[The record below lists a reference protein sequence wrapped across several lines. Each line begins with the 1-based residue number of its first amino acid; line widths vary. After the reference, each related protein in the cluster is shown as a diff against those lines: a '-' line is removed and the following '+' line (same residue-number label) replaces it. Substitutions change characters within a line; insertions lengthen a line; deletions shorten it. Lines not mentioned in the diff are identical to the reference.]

1 MPPENLPINETH
13 SEGDWWVFNKIS
25 QNKSLQELT
34 NNRFFKPSKGD
45 KWWNFSLSTKT
56 ILFFVVISLFVVY
69 QNKSTI
75 ADTFPNTFAA
85 LNSINVVP
93 ELLTKVSVNLES
105 RYSLSSILVSLENNK
120 PLDPT
125 PIVYPV
131 VNPVMDQDTSLEKP
145 IKIIIDKI
153 SVNSPVTNPISK
165 DLDTLNKSLKLGAVR
180 YPSSGSL
187 DEDKSIFIFGHSTSL
202 PTEHTYYKTFNNL
215 NKLVIGNEII
225 LQSADNNYT
234 YKVTSVNITNT
245 EDALI
250 EFSNDKKLIISTCN
264 TLGQKEERI
273 IVKADFIKS
282 SPIVPVIGENIVSPY
297 PIINPEPGTET
308 NTIYEIPTDPTVI
321 EDPSDRID
329 FLATVDA
336 IGIMDENNQF
346 VATSTTQV
354 KNKIIVKFTVK
365 NIGNKKSNSWY
376 FNAVLPTSPFH
387 IFHSKSQQALAPG
400 EKIEFTMGFDRPKVG
415 DNQLVIVNVDPAGGI
430 KESNKDNNIAKEF
443 VTIVE

>member
-25 QNKSLQELT
+25 KNESLQELT

-56 ILFFVVISLFVVY
+56 IIFFVVISLFVVY
-69 QNKSTI
+69 QNKSAIVT
-75 ADTFPNTFAA
+75 TFPNTFAA

-93 ELLTKVSVNLES
+93 ELFTKVSINLES
-105 RYSLSSILVSLENNK
+105 RYSLSSILISLEKNG
-120 PLDPT
+120 P
-125 PIVYPV
+125 
-131 VNPVMDQDTSLEKP
+131 VNPPHVTDPVINQNTSLEKP
-145 IKIIIDKI
+145 IKIIINKI
-153 SVNSPVTNPISK
+153 SVNSPITNPISK

-187 DEDKSIFIFGHSTSL
+187 GEDKSVFIFGHSTSL

-215 NKLVIGNEII
+215 NKLIVSDEVI

-250 EFSNDKKLIISTCN
+250 EFSNDKKLILSTCN

-273 IVKADFIKS
+273 VVKADFVKS
-282 SPIVPVIGENIVSPY
+282 SPIVPIIGGNIVAP
-297 PIINPEPGTET
+297 PDPLINLEPGTGSST
-308 NTIYEIPTDPTVI
+308 VYEIPTDPTI
-321 EDPSDRID
+321 TEDPSDRID

-336 IGIMDENNQF
+336 IGIIDENDQF
-346 VATSTTQV
+346 VATSTIQV

-415 DNQLVIVNVDPAGGI
+415 DNQLVIVNVDPTGGI